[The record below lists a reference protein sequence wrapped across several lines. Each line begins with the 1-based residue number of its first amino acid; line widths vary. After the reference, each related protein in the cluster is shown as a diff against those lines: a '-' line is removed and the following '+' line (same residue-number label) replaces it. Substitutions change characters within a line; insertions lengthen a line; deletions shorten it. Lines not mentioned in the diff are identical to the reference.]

1 MHSHTPM
8 ICHEPLPVWKRA
20 LDVACCVVA
29 LPFLAGAA
37 LWAFLI
43 TTTAARGPIFFRQ
56 ERVGYL
62 GRRFLI
68 YKFRTMHVSASVS
81 SHEAHFSQLMKSNA
95 PMQKL
100 DSRGD
105 TRLIPGGWLLRASG
119 LDELPQIINVLRG
132 EMSIVGPRP
141 CIPYEYERYSIGQRD
156 RLKSVPGLTG
166 LWQVSGKNRTT
177 FDEMVRLDIAYGEK
191 LALTADLAIML
202 RTLPALVVQIAD
214 TRRARKAAL
223 PAPVPGVTNQE
234 RDGVPAAAISAT
246 FASRSQN
253 VIVGTQV
260 QEYRNVTTRQAPEPV
275 LSFKSASAAESVRP
289 HEQRTRSQI

>member
-1 MHSHTPM
+1 M
-8 ICHEPLPVWKRA
+8 ICQEPLPVWKRA

-56 ERVGYL
+56 ERIGYL
-62 GRRFLI
+62 GRRFMI

-81 SHEAHFSQLMKSNA
+81 AHEAHFSQLMKSNA

-105 TRLIPGGWLLRASG
+105 KRLIPGGWLLRASG

-141 CIPYEYERYSIGQRD
+141 CIPYEYERYSVAQRE

-177 FDEMVRLDIAYGEK
+177 FDEMVSFDIAYGQK
-191 LALTADLAIML
+191 LALTTDIAIMF
-202 RTLPALVVQIAD
+202 RTPLALLTQIAD
-214 TRRARKAAL
+214 TRKARTTVAPILAPAA
-223 PAPVPGVTNQE
+223 TNQN
-234 RDGVPAAAISAT
+234 RDEIPASALSAT
-246 FASRSQN
+246 FVSRSQN
-253 VIVGTQV
+253 VTQV
-260 QEYRNVTTRQAPEPV
+260 QEYRSVKTLQTQDAR
-275 LSFKSASAAESVRP
+275 LSFKSRSEAEALGAAEPRA
-289 HEQRTRSQI
+289 QT